1 MVQSL
6 LIKSRGSKM
15 HSGEVIYP
23 NTKKNFGIIVTDA
36 GETYFFHKEDVKTG
50 IINDG
55 DKVRFAVRPGNLQN
69 TKSAYNISRLHD

>member
-1 MVQSL
+1 
-6 LIKSRGSKM
+6 M

-36 GETYFFHKEDVKTG
+36 GETYFFHKCDVKSG

-55 DKVRFAVRPGNLQN
+55 DKVRFAVRPGNLHNKQ
-69 TKSAYNISRLHD
+69 SAYNISRLHD